1 MSAVPT
7 VNNSLVALAER
18 RQLPRHQFMDAD
30 TVAWI
35 EANRPDIPDR
45 GSAAPRLPP
54 GIRGLIVAAALPAS
68 WYAEPRVAD
77 SIHGLRHGIRTAVL
91 AAALAEIAGL
101 SVGAG
106 QTLVLASAV
115 HDCRRLH
122 DQDDPGH
129 GARAGEWLSIHS
141 AEVLDHFRVSGHS
154 ERIRFAAV
162 AAQLHEIPYAMFS
175 LADATAYQR
184 AAQLV
189 DLIKAADALDR
200 YRLPKLKWWPD
211 AAHLR
216 VDIDPLREFA
226 FDLVVRSE
234 SAHVRGVASSVSV
247 LSALADAGVV

>member
-35 EANRPDIPDR
+35 AANRPNLPEESALPGLRPDSR
-45 GSAAPRLPP
+45 RMILAC
-54 GIRGLIVAAALPAS
+54 ALPAS
-68 WYAEPRVAD
+68 WYAEPRVID
-77 SIHGLRHGIRTAVL
+77 SIHGQRHGIRTAVF
-91 AAALAEIAGL
+91 AAVLAEIVGL
-101 SVGAG
+101 GTEAA

-129 GARAGEWLSIHS
+129 GARAGEWLNTHS
-141 AEVLDHFRVSGHS
+141 PEVLDHFRVTEHS
-154 ERIRFAAV
+154 ERMEYAAI
-162 AAQLHEIPYAMFS
+162 AAQLHEIPYETFS
-175 LADATAYQR
+175 AADATAYER
-184 AAQLV
+184 APQLV

-200 YRLPKLKWWPD
+200 FRLPKLKWWPD

-216 VDIDPLREFA
+216 VDIDPLRAFA

-234 SAHVRGVASSVSV
+234 SAHVGGSASSESV
-247 LSALADAGVV
+247 LSALSDVGVL